1 MDVVGDRRTRVWW
14 LNIGMAVAA
23 TALSYVAL
31 EVLDPVDHD
40 PTVPWWALA
49 VCFAAT
55 EVFVVLLRSEKGAQT
70 ISLSEIPLV
79 VGLAFT
85 PAGGLLVARV
95 LGGGA
100 VVAFHRKQRGAKLA
114 FNVVHFA
121 LEAATAVVV
130 YTLVLGDGDPG
141 DPRGWVA
148 AFAATLL
155 LDVLGAFTISA
166 AISLHGGGWDWT
178 ELRDS
183 IVEGA
188 AAAVGNTS
196 LALVAVLVLERDVR
210 AAWLLIVV
218 AAILHVAYRAYTGL
232 GHGHA

>member
-1 MDVVGDRRTRVWW
+1 M
-14 LNIGMAVAA
+14 
-23 TALSYVAL
+23 
-31 EVLDPVDHD
+31 
-40 PTVPWWALA
+40 
-49 VCFAAT
+49 
-55 EVFVVLLRSEKGAQT
+55 
-70 ISLSEIPLV
+70 
-79 VGLAFT
+79 
-85 PAGGLLVARV
+85 
-95 LGGGA
+95 
-100 VVAFHRKQRGAKLA
+100 
-114 FNVVHFA
+114 
-121 LEAATAVVV
+121 

-232 GHGHA
+232 GHGHARASNASTGSRARSAGRSRPRRCRRRSWPTPAGGGRPLRRPRRCSTTGSGHATVVLMDDVGAVSRQPTTGDGNAWWSAAARR